1 MRDTDLFGWA
11 RQRPEPRSPYNGEP
25 PSQAHSP
32 TSIAAA
38 VAIKPTT
45 GRLHRVLIAELAHSP
60 ATDEELCDR
69 TGMGGNTQ
77 RPRRRELQ
85 LAGLVVDSG
94 ITRPTRSGKEAVV
107 WRLA

>member
-1 MRDTDLFGWA
+1 MDLFGWA
-11 RQRPEPRSPYNGEP
+11 KQQAKPRSPYNGEP

-38 VAIKPTT
+38 EAIKPVT
-45 GRLHRVLIAELAHSP
+45 GRLHKVIVAALTIAP
-60 ATDEELCDR
+60 ATDEELCER
-69 TGMGGNTQ
+69 TGMGGNTE

-85 LAGLVVDSG
+85 LAGTVVDSG
-94 ITRPTRSGKEAVV
+94 RTRPTRSGKDAVV